1 MSVIKKKQPS
11 TSTKEQLINAAAKI
25 FQQKGFQKTRISD
38 IVNEGGVAQ
47 GTFYLYFESK
57 KEIFRQIILAHSC
70 RFAKVFKETE
80 VVFGGKDTKEI
91 KQNMSCFLKKLYEVY
106 KQNIKISELLFRET
120 RGHGGLFKEDQEIFF
135 KSYVQLLQEQMKKDI
150 PAGKF
155 NFRDS
160 ETMAIFLLG
169 VFLNSASYFLLM
181 KKQLNT
187 EKLIQ
192 KMTDFMFYGMQLN
205 NVTISPK

>member
-1 MSVIKKKQPS
+1 MSVRKEKQSS
-11 TSTKEQLINAAAKI
+11 TSSKEQLIDAAI
-25 FQQKGFQKTRISD
+25 EMFQQKGFQKTRISD
-38 IVNEGGVAQ
+38 IVSEAGLAQ

-57 KEIFRQIILAHSC
+57 KEIFRQITIAQSG

-80 VVFGGKDTKEI
+80 VVFGGKDIKEI
-91 KQNMSCFLKKLYEVY
+91 KQNMSRFLKKLYEVY
-106 KQNIKISELLFRET
+106 RQNIKISELLFRET
-120 RGHGGLFKEDQEIFF
+120 RGHGGLFKKDQETFF

-155 NFRDS
+155 NSEDS

-169 VFLNSASYFLLM
+169 VFLNSTSYFLLM
-181 KKQLNT
+181 KKQFNT
-187 EKLIQ
+187 EKLVQ

-205 NVTISPK
+205 KLIISPT